1 MKDSLKL
8 VLGLLLLGG
17 WAAAQTEEPA
27 QKDRVITG
35 AVTALLEEAHVTR
48 HPLDDEISEWAFE
61 AYLKSL
67 DPARLHFLDSDIRG
81 FAKYRDDIDDMMRS
95 GELAFAHRVFERFRA
110 RVRETRDIINE
121 FLEKPLDL
129 ENKEYYAMDGESVP
143 WPKDTA
149 AKRERLRQR
158 LEYEW
163 LSLEESGVDGA
174 KIADRLRKRY
184 DRFVERLGQ
193 ETDDDI
199 LSRFTNAVTTSYDPH
214 STYMSPKAFED
225 FSMSLTLEY
234 QGIGALLGEE
244 DGFILIRQIFPG
256 GSAAE
261 DKDLAPKDKIL
272 AVGQGKEGP
281 MVDIVGMRISD
292 AVQLIRGKA
301 GTWVRLDVKPA
312 GGGPRKIHLLRRKRI
327 EMEQSAAKGVVFD
340 VVSDN
345 GKTTKVGRID
355 LPSFYREQKRAS
367 RDEKDYHSSTVDL
380 RRILE
385 EFKTRGV
392 DVVVLDLRSNGGG
405 YLPEALG
412 VAGLFLDE
420 GPVVQVKN
428 GRGRI
433 RELDDPSEGAVWTG
447 PLVVLTSRLSA
458 SASEIVA
465 GAIRD
470 YDRGLVVG
478 DPSTHGKGTVQTTI
492 DVADAVRMKSLG
504 NLGVLKVTIQQFF
517 LPNGD
522 STQVRGVPSDVVV
535 PSWNDVLGEG
545 EAELPHALP
554 FARIRPAPHEDAGQV
569 RADIVAAL
577 REASAQRVANSP
589 DFKKLVE
596 RMKAFRAFQEKKLVP
611 LKKEEYFALQAS
623 FNAKDPTAKKAEDA
637 SKNDGEAHPE
647 KKTKDRRTE
656 VLPKKVELVTVGKK
670 PSPWMQEIL
679 AIASDYVRML
689 AKRRI

>member
-1 MKDSLKL
+1 MKNSLRL
-8 VLGLLLLGG
+8 VLFLLLTSN
-17 WAAAQTEEPA
+17 WSAAQTEEPA

-35 AVTALLEEAHVTR
+35 AVTALLEEAHVSR
-48 HPLDDEISEWAFE
+48 HPLDDEVSEWAFE
-61 AYLKSL
+61 AYLRSL
-67 DPARLHFLDSDIRG
+67 DPARLHFLNADVKG
-81 FAKYRDDIDDMMRS
+81 FARYRDDIDDMMRS
-95 GELAFAHRVFERFRA
+95 GDLAFAHRVFERFRA
-110 RVRETRDIINE
+110 RVRQTRDIVME
-121 FLEKPLDL
+121 FLEEPLDL
-129 ENKEYYAMDGESVP
+129 QNEEYYAMDGETVP
-143 WPKDTA
+143 WPKDSA
-149 AKRERLRQR
+149 AKRERLRKR

-163 LSLEESGVDGA
+163 LALEESGVAADE
-174 KIADRLRKRY
+174 IAARLRKRY

-244 DGFILIRQIFPG
+244 DGFIVIRQIFPG

-261 DKDLAPKDKIL
+261 DEELAPKDKIL

-281 MVDIVGMRISD
+281 MVDVVGMRISD

-312 GGGPRKIHLLRRKRI
+312 GGGPRKIHLLMRKRI
-327 EMEQSAAKGVVFD
+327 EMEQSAAKGVVYD
-340 VVSDN
+340 IASGN

-367 RDEKDYHSSTVDL
+367 RDAKDYHSSTVDL
-380 RRILE
+380 RRILN
-385 EFKTRGV
+385 EFKARGV
-392 DVVVLDLRSNGGG
+392 DVVVLDLRTNGGG

-428 GRGRI
+428 GRGRV

-447 PLVVLTSRLSA
+447 PLVVLTSKFSA

-554 FARIRPAPHEDAGQV
+554 FARIRPAPHEDVGQV
-569 RADIVAAL
+569 RPEIVEAL
-577 REASAQRVANSP
+577 QKASEERVAKSP
-589 DFKKLVE
+589 DFQKLIR

-611 LKKEEYFALQAS
+611 LRKEEYFALQAS
-623 FNAKDPTAKKAEDA
+623 FNAKDPMAEKSDDDA
-637 SKNDGEAHPE
+637 EKDGKTPPE
-647 KKTKDRRTE
+647 KDAR
-656 VLPKKVELVTVGKK
+656 PKKTELVTVGKE
-670 PSPWMQEIL
+670 PGPWMREIF

-689 AKRRI
+689 SKRRI